1 MKTLKLNN
9 GIEMPMVGF
18 GVFQITDLQL
28 CEQVVSDAISVGY
41 RLLDTA
47 SVYENESAVG
57 AAIRKSGIPRE
68 EFFVTSK
75 AYMPEMGYEK
85 TREAFERTLAKMG
98 LDYLES
104 CAIHGVT

>member
-28 CEQVVSDAISVGY
+28 CEQLVSDAISVGY

-47 SVYENESAVG
+47 SVYKNESSVG
-57 AAIRKSGIPRE
+57 VQSAKAA
-68 EFFVTSK
+68 
-75 AYMPEMGYEK
+75 
-85 TREAFERTLAKMG
+85 
-98 LDYLES
+98 
-104 CAIHGVT
+104 